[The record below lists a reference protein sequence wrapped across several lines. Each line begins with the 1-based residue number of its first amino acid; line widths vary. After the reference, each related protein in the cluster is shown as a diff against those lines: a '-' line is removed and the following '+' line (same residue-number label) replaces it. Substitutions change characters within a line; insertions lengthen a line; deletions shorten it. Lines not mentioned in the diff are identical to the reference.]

1 MMNAMSF
8 SNVVLE
14 SSAEKF
20 VQTNGV
26 PREKVLVHPL
36 LEPVIAKLAVLY
48 PLWKF
53 EGSGAQSLTNLSS
66 MWLTY
71 FDVSCD
77 GEPLGNIS
85 RRYEGRDYQ
94 ICVTNDRIKA
104 KLERTNYYKTLSAD
118 KAIAKVKKMFGPK
131 DTQELIAKS
140 ANKAASVAQDA
151 EWSKN
156 RELGEATEIVQRAAK
171 KYVMGAGFE
180 TFMAYV
186 KDHYPAQEYDLLVT
200 KHEAAEKARVELE
213 TIKATKAVISTQKKG
228 AVVSRHGN
236 TYVVQQGDK
245 VEICDDNTL
254 PEWIRSRIGMLKL
267 IEPAQFVSDLGMR
280 ASESVFVLI
289 EPPEPNL
296 TDVTEGETK

>member
-1 MMNAMSF
+1 MMSAMNF

-14 SSAEKF
+14 SDTEKY
-20 VQTNGV
+20 VSIHAVAKN
-26 PREKVLVHPL
+26 KVLAHPM
-36 LEPVIAKLAVLY
+36 LEPVIEKLAVLY

-53 EGSGAQSLTNLSS
+53 EAAGHQSLTHQGVIY
-66 MWLTY
+66 LTV
-71 FDVSCD
+71 FAVSCD
-77 GEPLGNIS
+77 GESLGTIT

-94 ICVTNDRIKA
+94 ICVTNDRIKS
-104 KLERTNYYKTLSAD
+104 KLERTNYYKTKD
-118 KAIAKVKKMFGPK
+118 PIKAIAKVKKMFGPN
-131 DTQELIAKS
+131 DTQEMARIAR
-140 ANKAASVAQDA
+140 NKAGAVAQDA

-156 RELGEATEIVQRAAK
+156 REMGEAGEVVQRAAK

-186 KDHYPAQEYDLLVT
+186 KDHYPAQEHELLMT
-200 KHEAAEKARVELE
+200 KSEVAEKARVELE
-213 TIKATKAVISTQKKG
+213 TIKATKDVISMQKRG
-228 AVVSRHGN
+228 AVVTRRGN
-236 TYVVQQGDK
+236 TYVVEQSDK

-289 EPPEPNL
+289 EPPEANL

>member
-1 MMNAMSF
+1 MSAMNF

-14 SSAEKF
+14 SDTEKY
-20 VQTNGV
+20 VSVNSV
-26 PREKVLVHPL
+26 AKDKVLAHPM
-36 LEPVIAKLAVLY
+36 LEPVISKLAMLY

-53 EGSGAQSLTNLSS
+53 EGSGHHSLSHQGVVY
-66 MWLTY
+66 LTV
-71 FDVSCD
+71 FTVSCD
-77 GEPLGNIS
+77 GEPLGVIA

-118 KAIAKVKKMFGPK
+118 KAIAKVKKMFGPN
-131 DTQELIAKS
+131 DTQEVARIARS
-140 ANKAASVAQDA
+140 KAASVAQDA

-156 RELGEATEIVQRAAK
+156 RELGGAEEIVQRAAK

-186 KDHYPAQEYDLLVT
+186 KDHYPAQEYELLVT
-200 KHEAAEKARVELE
+200 KHEVAERARTELT
-213 TIKATKAVISTQKKG
+213 TINATKRVISTQKKG
-228 AVVSRHGN
+228 AVVTRRGS
-236 TYVVQQGDK
+236 TYVVEHSDK

-280 ASESVFVLI
+280 ASETVFVLI
-289 EPPEPNL
+289 EPPEANL
-296 TDVTEGETK
+296 TNVTEGETK

>member
-1 MMNAMSF
+1 MSAMNF

-14 SSAEKF
+14 SETDKF
-20 VQTNGV
+20 VSLHKVEKN
-26 PREKVLVHPL
+26 KVLAHPMI
-36 LEPVIAKLAVLY
+36 EPVIEKLAVLY

-53 EGSGAQSLTNLSS
+53 EGSGHQSMNSQGTV
-66 MWLTY
+66 WLTT
-71 FDVSCD
+71 FAVSCD
-77 GEPLGNIS
+77 GESLGTIT

-104 KLERTNYYKTLSAD
+104 KLERTNYYKTKD
-118 KAIAKVKKMFGPK
+118 PIKAVAKVKKMFGPN
-131 DTQELIAKS
+131 DTQEMARIARG
-140 ANKAASVAQDA
+140 KAGAVAQDA
-151 EWSKN
+151 DWSKS
-156 RELGEATEIVQRAAK
+156 RELSDASEVVQRAAK

-186 KDHYPAQEYDLLVT
+186 KNHYPTQEYELLVT
-200 KHEAAEKARVELE
+200 KHEVAEKARTELE
-213 TIKATKAVISTQKKG
+213 TIKATKDVISTQKKG
-228 AVVSRHGN
+228 AVVTRRGN
-236 TYVVQQGDK
+236 TYVVEQSDK

-289 EPPEPNL
+289 EPPEANL